1 MTSFFNK
8 MNHIINSNVKNTKR
22 KKLFEEKIA
31 SLLVESIQSPYNSYI
46 NGIFSLSNDQFVIN
60 KKLLSTKLGINVNS
74 MNKNFRHH
82 NFRLI
87 RKYPIKSAINLPDP
101 SGWTI
106 YQHSNPNF
114 TMQNILSG
122 QKPLTTKWD
131 GNITKRSNK
140 VENMNDTTSNNQIMT
155 TPPNINS
162 IISPIENLPNL
173 NSILQAI
180 PRDSH
185 PKYIILQFY

>member
-82 NFRLI
+82 NF
-87 RKYPIKSAINLPDP
+87 
-101 SGWTI
+101 
-106 YQHSNPNF
+106 
-114 TMQNILSG
+114 
-122 QKPLTTKWD
+122 
-131 GNITKRSNK
+131 
-140 VENMNDTTSNNQIMT
+140 
-155 TPPNINS
+155 
-162 IISPIENLPNL
+162 
-173 NSILQAI
+173 
-180 PRDSH
+180 
-185 PKYIILQFY
+185 

>member
-1 MTSFFNK
+1 M
-8 MNHIINSNVKNTKR
+8 
-22 KKLFEEKIA
+22 
-31 SLLVESIQSPYNSYI
+31 
-46 NGIFSLSNDQFVIN
+46 
-60 KKLLSTKLGINVNS
+60 
-74 MNKNFRHH
+74 
-82 NFRLI
+82 I

-131 GNITKRSNK
+131 GNISKRSNK